1 MKPESHN
8 QQQIKGLI
16 AELKKAVAGEVRF
29 DTLTRNLYSTD
40 ASDFQKLPVGVVIPK
55 DSEDVSAAITL
66 ASQYEVPIIPRGGG
80 SSLSGQTIGTG
91 LIIDHSKYMN
101 RIIEVNADDKWVE
114 AESGVVLDVL
124 NSCLLRDQLMV
135 GPDPSSSAV
144 ATLGGMAGNNSTG
157 SHSIKYG
164 MFADHIKELE
174 AVLSDGNIVRFKE
187 EEVSRLDSF
196 ASQKGVLGAVYQQVP
211 DIINRYQREIETGY
225 PNTWRNVAGYGLDR
239 LQTNMIRH
247 GKLNLASLIVGSEG
261 TLAGITKLKIGLVP
275 RPNYVRLM
283 ILNFDHQSSAL
294 AQVPRILEFNP
305 SAVELMSYPVLKA
318 AYDHPVFK
326 PHLRKFVDGLPKA
339 VLIVEFSGIDKTDM
353 DKQAEELEQSLRQ
366 DSYKN
371 TITHCQTSEEIARV
385 WQVRKS
391 VLGLLMSKTGDD
403 KLIWVIDDATV
414 PVDKLVDYTSDVVE
428 MGKGY
433 GIDINFDAHAS
444 AGCLHMGMNLNLR
457 TEEGL
462 KNMEVL
468 SKEIMS
474 IAIAHQGTTT
484 GEHGEGLARSFFN
497 EQMYGPELHQA
508 FKEVK
513 AAFDPKGLFNP
524 LKIVDF
530 IEPWNTDWLL
540 YHPNYKTPSVPEQT
554 YFDYSHWGGIQKLV
568 EMCNGQG
575 ICRAQVSGTM
585 CPSYRATLEEKDST
599 RGRANTLRNAMT
611 GYLGKD
617 GFLSEAVKEALDL
630 CLECKACREE
640 CSSRVDMAKLKSEFL
655 ALYQE
660 RHGTPLRSRLFAMMP
675 FSSRLGSKAPRLFN
689 ALYRNSL
696 FRGLLDSTVKIDKR
710 RELPLLAHQTFKN
723 WFENHKTAT
732 GKNQKQVLLWDDC
745 HLSYHEPN
753 IGVAAVEVLEAA
765 GYDVLLPEKSKCC
778 GRPMISK
785 GLLKEAKT
793 NALHNVAILATY
805 AKQGIPIIG
814 VEPSCIATMRDEY
827 PGLLQSEEADLV
839 AENAFFFEEFMVNE
853 KRKGQLGLELTEKG
867 QPQVIKVHTHC
878 YQKAFGTAAKVIE
891 MLGLIKNATISEINS
906 GCCGM
911 AGSFGYEK
919 EHYDISM
926 EIGEL
931 SLFPVVRNSDS
942 NTIIAAAGTSCRQQI
957 KDGTSRKPLH
967 PIEILASA
975 LK

>member
-1 MKPESHN
+1 MKPETHY
-8 QQQIKGLI
+8 QQQIDELI
-16 AELKKAVAGEVRF
+16 AELKKTIAGEVRF
-29 DTLTRNLYSTD
+29 DSLTRNLYSTD
-40 ASDFQKLPVGVVIPK
+40 ASDFQKLPVGVVLPK
-55 DSEDVSAAITL
+55 HLDDISAAVSL
-66 ASQYEVPIIPRGGG
+66 ASQFEVPVIPRGGG

-91 LIIDHSKYMN
+91 LIIDHSKYLN
-101 RIIEVNADDKWVE
+101 RILEVNTEERWVE

-124 NSCLLRDQLMV
+124 NNRLLKDQLMV

-164 MFADHIKELE
+164 MFADHVPELE
-174 AVLSDGNIVRFKE
+174 AVLSDGSLTRFKDV
-187 EEVSRLDSF
+187 EVSRLESF
-196 ASQKGVLGAVYQQVP
+196 TRQEGIQGSLYRQIP
-211 DIINRYQREIETGY
+211 DIIDRYGKDIETGY

-239 LQTNMIRH
+239 LQNDITRQ
-247 GKLNLASLIVGSEG
+247 GKLNLASLVIGSEG
-261 TLAGITKLKIGLVP
+261 TLAGITKLKIRLVP

-283 ILNFDHQSSAL
+283 ILQFDDQSSAL
-294 AQVPRILEFNP
+294 AQVPQILAFNP
-305 SAVELMSYPVLKA
+305 AAVELMSYPVLKA

-326 PHLRKFVDGLPKA
+326 PHLRKFVEGLPKA
-339 VLIVEFSGIDKTDM
+339 VLIVEFSGTD
-353 DKQAEELEQSLRQ
+353 QAEMDNQAEKLEKSLRQ
-366 DSYKN
+366 DNYNKIIS
-371 TITHCQTSEEIARV
+371 HCRTSEEIARV

-391 VLGLLMSKTGDD
+391 VLGLLMSQTGDT

-414 PVDKLVDYTSDVVE
+414 PVDNLVDYTTDIIE
-428 MGKGY
+428 MGKRH

-457 TEEGL
+457 TEDGL
-462 KNMEVL
+462 RNMEVL

-474 IAIAHQGTTT
+474 IAIVHQGTTT

-497 EQMYGPELHQA
+497 KQLYGPKLHQA

-513 AAFDPKGLFNP
+513 AVFDPKGLFNP
-524 LKIVDF
+524 LKIVDS

-540 YHPNYKTPSVPEQT
+540 YHPKYKTPCVPEKT

-575 ICRAQVSGTM
+575 ICRSQVSGNM
-585 CPSYRATLEEKDST
+585 CPSYRVTLEEKDST
-599 RGRANTLRNAMT
+599 RGRANALRNAMT
-611 GYLGKD
+611 GQLGED
-617 GFLSEAVKEALDL
+617 GFLSKAVKDALDL

-660 RHGTPLRSRLFAMMP
+660 RHGIPLRSKLFGMMP
-675 FSSRLGSKAPRLFN
+675 FSSRMGSRAPRLFN
-689 ALYRNSL
+689 TIYRNSL
-696 FRGLLDSTVKIDKR
+696 FRGLLDSAVKIDKR
-710 RELPLLAHQTFKN
+710 RELPLLAHQTFKS
-723 WFENHKTAT
+723 WFRQHETPRI
-732 GKNQKQVLLWDDC
+732 KNQKQVLLWEDC

-753 IGVAAVEVLEAA
+753 LGVAAVEVLEAA
-765 GYDVLLPEKSKCC
+765 GYEVLLPRKIKCC

-785 GLLKEAKT
+785 GLLKEAKA
-793 NALHNVAILATY
+793 NAVHNVTALTDYATR
-805 AKQGIPIIG
+805 GIPIIG

-827 PGLLQSEEADLV
+827 PGLLQTEKANLV
-839 AENAFFFEEFMVNE
+839 AEHAFFFEEFIVGE
-853 KRKGQLGLELTEKG
+853 LKKDRLDLEISETGQHKE
-867 QPQVIKVHTHC
+867 IKVHTHC
-878 YQKAFGTAAKVIE
+878 YQKAFGTASNVIE
-891 MLGLIKNATISEINS
+891 MLGLIKNATISEIDS

-926 EIGEL
+926 KIGEA
-931 SLFPVVRNSDS
+931 SLFPAIRNSDS
-942 NTIIAAAGTSCRQQI
+942 STIIAAAGTSCRQQI